1 MKTTLIVHYTA
12 LLLFALT
19 CVQALAITRTVS
31 NNPNIPAQFASL
43 QVAVDASA
51 TGDTLLIHGSAV
63 SYGDVNVGKSLVLIG
78 PGYRPTGQNGLAATV
93 GDLRIFAAA
102 AGDADNVVVLGL
114 TISSLRP
121 NGNTNCGNGFAVK
134 MRLERCQV
142 AGVSPYTLQTGP
154 ASTELFAEQCVFSG
168 TYTGTGNCGG
178 QGINSALI
186 SNSIFT
192 GNYNNSSAAASA
204 VISNC
209 IFFGGGS
216 TLSTIQNTILSNT
229 IFFGTNMNS
238 GTKTGCTF
246 NSNLT
251 FSTNNNSAEY
261 GGGNITTG
269 TIENANPQ
277 FISGPPNPAAGQNF
291 LTLFNSGFNLNL
303 SPGSPA
309 LSAGSDGTNIGTSG
323 GANGFDYIT
332 QSSTRGPQMSTL
344 IINNASLPENG
355 TLDVNF
361 SAKSQD

>member
-1 MKTTLIVHYTA
+1 MKTIFQLS
-12 LLLFALT
+12 FALFVAT
-19 CVQALAITRTVS
+19 GLSLSALATTRTVS

-63 SYGDVNVGKSLVLIG
+63 SYGNVNVGKSLVLIG

-102 AGDADNVVVLGL
+102 AGNADNVVALGL
-114 TISSLRP
+114 TISSLSP
-121 NGNTNCGNGFAVK
+121 NGNASCGNGFAVK
-134 MRLERCQV
+134 MRLERCHV
-142 AGVSPYTLQTGP
+142 VTVSPYQLQTGP

-168 TYTGTGNCGG
+168 SYSGTGNCGG

-186 SNSIFT
+186 SNSIFMGT
-192 GNYNNSSAAASA
+192 YTNTSASASA

-209 IFFGGGS
+209 IFFGGQS
-216 TLSTIQNTILSNT
+216 VLSTIQNTILSNT

-246 NSNLT
+246 NTNLT
-251 FSTNNNSAEY
+251 FSTNNNSAEFL
-261 GGGNITTG
+261 GGNITTG
-269 TIENANPQ
+269 TIENVNPQ
-277 FISGPPNPAAGQNF
+277 FISGPPNPASGQNF
-291 LTLFNSGFNLNL
+291 STLFGSGFNLNL

-332 QSSTRGPQMSTL
+332 QSSTRGPQMTTL